1 MIRANYFQEG
11 NSHSLTVLGHAGY
24 NDNGRD
30 IVCAGV
36 SAVTYSLVGWLV
48 NHEKDTSYLYKFM
61 RSGFTTIIC
70 EGNEAVNTAFEVAVI
85 GLAQIA
91 KQYPDYM
98 TMEYKSR

>member
-1 MIRANYFQEG
+1 MIRCSYKTDG
-11 NSHSLTVLGHAGY
+11 KTHSLMVLGHAGY
-24 NDNGRD
+24 NDEGRD

-48 NHEKDTSYLYKFM
+48 NHEKDTSYLYKFVE
-61 RSGFTTIIC
+61 SGSTSIIC
-70 EGNEAVNTAFEVAVI
+70 EGNEAIKTAFEVAVI

>member
-1 MIRANYFQEG
+1 MIRCSYRTDG
-11 NSHSLTVLGHAGY
+11 KTHSLIVLGHAGF
-24 NDNGRD
+24 NDEGRD

-48 NHEKDTSYLYKFM
+48 NHEKDTSFLYKFM
-61 RSGFTTIIC
+61 ESGASNIIC
-70 EGNEAVNTAFEVAVI
+70 EGNEAVKTAFEVAVI

>member
-1 MIRANYFQEG
+1 MIRASYRTDG
-11 NSHSLTVLGHAGY
+11 KTHSLIVVGHAGY
-24 NDNGRD
+24 NDEGRD

-36 SAVTYSLVGWLV
+36 SAVTFGLAGWLA

-61 RSGFTTIIC
+61 QSGSTTIIC

>member
-1 MIRANYFQEG
+1 MIRCSYRTDG
-11 NSHSLTVLGHAGY
+11 KTHSLIVVGHAGFS
-24 NDNGRD
+24 DDGRD

-48 NHEKDTSYLYKFM
+48 NHEKDTSYLYKFVE
-61 RSGFTTIIC
+61 SGSTNIIC